1 MTERYTEPSRDLPVV
16 ESADVVVCG
25 GVPAGVA
32 AAIAAETDRPPHE
45 VPFDEV
51 RRGILDLGP
60 TQRRDADAASPSA
73 VPR

>member
-32 AAIAAETDRPPHE
+32 AAIAAETGLPPHE

-51 RRGILDLGP
+51 RRGIAEL
-60 TQRRDADAASPSA
+60 AAPVCKRLNKSA
-73 VPR
+73 AGGGAE